1 MPIPFHDS
9 KGSVC
14 QYDHMN
20 VSPDGKI
27 LAVTSR
33 STLQW
38 LCVETGAVLDTA
50 FLEHAGELH
59 VIILRG
65 KKGPKWTRKTKC
77 PRRQQTRKGGQKE
90 KRKNQNKR
98 NKKQGG
104 GQPPPPHLN

>member
-1 MPIPFHDS
+1 MPIPLHDS

-27 LAVTSR
+27 LVVTSA

-50 FLEHAGELH
+50 
-59 VIILRG
+59 
-65 KKGPKWTRKTKC
+65 
-77 PRRQQTRKGGQKE
+77 E
-90 KRKNQNKR
+90 KAHE
-98 NKKQGG
+98 G
-104 GQPPPPHLN
+104 L